1 MNRAFLIV
9 LGPTLVVA
17 VGYILVLRAVGL
29 EPPYLKLAALV
40 VALGLVFWW
49 IGRKTSRQRQ

>member
-1 MNRAFLIV
+1 MNRAFLIA

-29 EPPYLKLAALV
+29 EPPYLKLAGV
-40 VALGLVFWW
+40 VVMLGLAFWW
-49 IGRKTSRQRQ
+49 IGRKASRQRQ